1 MLSDVLA
8 ALVAFVS
15 VVLLLSM
22 IVTALVQATQSIFRL
37 RARNLLKGV
46 STLLRNHELTGSTA
60 RMDVRALAS
69 RVLNDDAVA
78 SIDKVAKPDSFMRHA
93 LLGPKVSWAEPAAL
107 AKAIRRVTKT
117 EPVLKAAALAASAPA
132 AAVPAAA
139 APAAAQPAVDEL
151 QREIE
156 EMEPGWRKRFQYFVR
171 ITTIVWAVLV
181 AGSFQVSAPTLFSAL
196 SHDRALA
203 EQIAKGNTEIAR
215 LASRSGEPDAAPGQ
229 AAASKLDVF
238 GIQLWKKGSAF
249 YVARSKDDWDLHWD
263 AIIGV
268 LLTAILLT
276 FGAPF
281 WFEQLRNLAALRDLR
296 APPAVTPP
304 KAPGGQRNSSSVGVP
319 P

>member
-15 VVLLLSM
+15 IVLLLSM
-22 IVTALVQATQSIFRL
+22 IVTALVQTTQSILRL

-46 STLLRNHELTGSTA
+46 GTLLRNHDLTSASG

-69 RVLNDDAVA
+69 KVLNDDAVA
-78 SIDKVAKPDSFMRHA
+78 LIDKVPKPDTFTRHA

-107 AKAIRRVTKT
+107 AQAIRHVTKT
-117 EPVLKAAALAASAPA
+117 EPVIKAPA
-132 AAVPAAA
+132 PGEAAPATA

-156 EMEPGWRKRFQYFVR
+156 KMEPAWRKRFQYFVR
-171 ITTIVWAVLV
+171 IITIVWAVLV
-181 AGSFQVSAPTLFSAL
+181 AGSFQVSAPALFSAL

-203 EQIAKGNTEIAR
+203 AQVARNNAEIAR
-215 LASRSGEPDAAPGQ
+215 LASRSGEPDASLN

-238 GIQLWKKGSAF
+238 GIQFWKKGGAF
-249 YVARSKDDWDLHWD
+249 YIDTSKDDWDWHWD

-268 LLTAILLT
+268 LLTSILLT

-296 APPAVTPP
+296 EPPSLTPP
-304 KAPGGQRNSSSVGVP
+304 KAPVRQGNSAQGATP